1 VFSRVYIAEE
11 ADGVGDKGSGDTT
24 TVDVQTLE
32 DLLKMSLRS
41 ACFID
46 SIPPPP
52 SKRQNIQ
59 FWDYSPQVPEC
70 QDFLNNC
77 HCFKGILPYYKKYER
92 NCGNP

>member
-46 SIPPPP
+46 SMLTPP
-52 SKRQNIQ
+52 R
-59 FWDYSPQVPEC
+59 
-70 QDFLNNC
+70 
-77 HCFKGILPYYKKYER
+77 G
-92 NCGNP
+92 